1 MHYNLHFAVCLSWNT
16 LETLLRPY
24 LLKLETLERCLVRA
38 LQPGALVHT
47 GTTGDNGG
55 RGQETQE
62 RSAQGFWAEST
73 FLTSSNTFPVS
84 EECLA
89 DVKEPTQLQSFKN
102 NENNDLERVKS
113 FFRKAVAPWKS
124 CSHCSLCSSHF
135 YKLSWACCRNSI
147 NSVNENALSVTWA
160 SPADR
165 TDPTDRTWLAERIW
179 KRIRTLCGRGTCGCG
194 RTRKRSFLPLPPCR
208 RHCAKLETHNPGE
221 EFGALIS
228 LTPHLAFLTPWIC
241 FPDPREIH

>member
-1 MHYNLHFAVCLSWNT
+1 MPWFT
-16 LETLLRPY
+16 RGQ
-24 LLKLETLERCLVRA
+24 R
-38 LQPGALVHT
+38 

-113 FFRKAVAPWKS
+113 FFERLLLRGSLAVTV
-124 CSHCSLCSSHF
+124 LCAH
-135 YKLSWACCRNSI
+135 
-147 NSVNENALSVTWA
+147 
-160 SPADR
+160 
-165 TDPTDRTWLAERIW
+165 
-179 KRIRTLCGRGTCGCG
+179 
-194 RTRKRSFLPLPPCR
+194 
-208 RHCAKLETHNPGE
+208 
-221 EFGALIS
+221 LIS
-228 LTPHLAFLTPWIC
+228 TS
-241 FPDPREIH
+241 

>member
-1 MHYNLHFAVCLSWNT
+1 MSSAGFATWCLGSHGDNGGQRGT
-16 LETLLRPY
+16 TG
-24 LLKLETLERCLVRA
+24 T
-38 LQPGALVHT
+38 GDNG

-73 FLTSSNTFPVS
+73 FLTSSNTFPVF

-124 CSHCSLCSSHF
+124 CSH
-135 YKLSWACCRNSI
+135 
-147 NSVNENALSVTWA
+147 
-160 SPADR
+160 
-165 TDPTDRTWLAERIW
+165 
-179 KRIRTLCGRGTCGCG
+179 
-194 RTRKRSFLPLPPCR
+194 FLLFA
-208 RHCAKLETHNPGE
+208 H
-221 EFGALIS
+221 LIS
-228 LTPHLAFLTPWIC
+228 TS
-241 FPDPREIH
+241 

>member
-1 MHYNLHFAVCLSWNT
+1 MGLGKSSTLSRVSESFPTYFVYLPDTVIHLISFNTLNTRCITICTLQFAC

-24 LLKLETLERCLVRA
+24 LLELETLERCLVRA

-73 FLTSSNTFPVS
+73 FLTSSNTFPVF

-135 YKLSWACCRNSI
+135 YKLS
-147 NSVNENALSVTWA
+147 
-160 SPADR
+160 
-165 TDPTDRTWLAERIW
+165 
-179 KRIRTLCGRGTCGCG
+179 
-194 RTRKRSFLPLPPCR
+194 
-208 RHCAKLETHNPGE
+208 
-221 EFGALIS
+221 
-228 LTPHLAFLTPWIC
+228 
-241 FPDPREIH
+241 